1 MKKINLEKIN
11 KKLLTKYIRYVEPM
25 SEYKSLAQI
34 HCFDI
39 NKSKSGEPNYEK
51 FFINK
56 HNEIVAHFE
65 SKHEFIAELL
75 HEKNERLFVLDRLKF
90 NEEGEYPLQLVRIE
104 ENGKNIVLNSY
115 ENIEYGMEDGCFAVK
130 KDGLWGF
137 IDKDGNEIIP
147 PMYENYN
154 SFHNGY
160 ACVKKD
166 GMWGVIDKQNNLIL
180 PFNYYKCRNFYNGI
194 AVVVNKNWSN
204 EVINQKGEVLHTAFR
219 FNKIFNLGNGS
230 VVLED
235 RTKGTFEIVEVNK

>member
-34 HCFDI
+34 HCVDI

-56 HNEIVAHFE
+56 YNEIVAHFE

-104 ENGKNIVLNSY
+104 ENGTNTILNSY
-115 ENIEYGMEDGCFAVK
+115 ENIEYGMEDGYFAVK
-130 KDGLWGF
+130 KDGLWG
-137 IDKDGNEIIP
+137 
-147 PMYENYN
+147 
-154 SFHNGY
+154 
-160 ACVKKD
+160 
-166 GMWGVIDKQNNLIL
+166 VIDKQNNVIL

-204 EVINQKGEVLHTAFR
+204 EIINLKGEVLHTAFR

-235 RTKGTFEIVEVNK
+235 RTKGTFEIVCPKKFRDKERERNF